1 MVNVAAERN
10 NGADLAALCQ
20 GVGEEYGQVA
30 VTCEVAGTANTVHQ
44 FGAANMGGV
53 NVAID
58 INFDS
63 RVHSDNADTTGN
75 FRAVGDFLRT
85 EQQVFLVM
93 FYIFIE
99 FLLAFRRRSQRG
111 TGSNAQFAC
120 VDQVEHAV
128 LNNFGINGQIFEVGV
143 YQTVDNS
150 IGYGANT
157 RL

>member
-1 MVNVAAERN
+1 MVDMAAERN
-10 NGADLAALCQ
+10 YGTDLAALCQ

-44 FGAANMGGV
+44 LGAANMGGV

-63 RVHSDNADTTGN
+63 GVHSDNADTTGN